1 MKMPR
6 WCGECSM
13 CKEES
18 INGDTSTYCKLLNQ
32 DITWNGNRCENC
44 PLVEVEDGKA

>member
-18 INGDTSTYCKLLNQ
+18 INGETSTYCELLNQ